1 MTRIIIGFA
10 VTNWEKNINEEAEV
24 LAPKVPSEALPVC
37 ATKDMVDVSA
47 HEEKITNVEVA
58 GPPMQL
64 DGNRGASRT
73 TFKLPGRLQY
83 GKSFHEG

>member
-10 VTNWEKNINEEAEV
+10 VTNLEKDINEEAEV

-37 ATKDMVDVSA
+37 GTKDMVDVSA
-47 HEEKITNVEVA
+47 HEEEITNVEVA

-73 TFKLPGRLQY
+73 TSKLLVGLQY
-83 GKSFHEG
+83 GMSFHDG